1 MASTLR
7 KHPRAPEHREL
18 LFGWGRTAPTAADVQ
33 RPVVDDELLTAF
45 EDAPARGVLARG
57 MGRSY
62 GDAAL
67 NSGGRVIETTEL
79 SGIHLDPE
87 TGLCTA
93 SAGVSIDQL
102 IRVLVPRGFFVPV
115 TPGTRYV
122 SVGGAVA
129 ADIHGKN
136 HHAVGS
142 WCDHVVSMRLLL
154 PSGELVEISRDV
166 RPDLFWATAGGLGLT
181 GIVVDCTFRC
191 RPIETSR
198 LLVETVRT
206 KDLDTTL
213 DLMRDAPTTYSVAWI
228 DHLPRGAGMGRAI
241 VDFGDFAA
249 VDDLPRAERSEPLTY
264 DGNVLTVAPPVI
276 PNGLL
281 NYATIRAFNE
291 LWYRKTRGHS
301 VGELK
306 TIAGYFHPLDM
317 IGEWNRAYGTQGFVQ
332 WQIAVPFNAEDTLVR
347 AIDRLSRERLPS
359 FVNVL
364 KTFGPANDGPLSF
377 PIGGW
382 TLAVDIPT
390 ATPDLPTVLD
400 RLDDE
405 VAEAGGRVYLAKDSR
420 LRAELV
426 PVMYPRLDE
435 WREVQAQADPQGQLR
450 SDLARRLRLL

>member
-1 MASTLR
+1 VLT
-7 KHPRAPEHREL
+7 
-18 LFGWGRTAPTAADVQ
+18 GWGRTAPTAADVE
-33 RPVVDDELLTAF
+33 RPISGDELLHAF
-45 EDAPARGVLARG
+45 DDPPPRGVLARG

-67 NSGGRVIETTEL
+67 NAGGRVVETSEL
-79 SGIHLDPE
+79 GDIQLDRE

-93 SAGVSIDQL
+93 QAGVSIDRL

-142 WCDHVVSMRLLL
+142 WCDHVTSMRLLL
-154 PSGELVEISRDV
+154 PSGELVEVSPDV
-166 RPDLFWATAGGLGLT
+166 RPELFWATAGGLGLT
-181 GIVVDCTFRC
+181 GIVVDCTFRS

-198 LLVETVRT
+198 LRVETIRT
-206 KDLDTTL
+206 RDLDETL
-213 DLMRDAPTTYSVAWI
+213 DLMRNEESKYSVAWI
-228 DHLPRGAGMGRAI
+228 DHLPRGATMGRS
-241 VDFGDFAA
+241 VLNRGDFAA
-249 VDDLPRAERSEPLTY
+249 LDDLPRGQRSEPLTY
-264 DGNVLTVAPPVI
+264 EGNVLAVAPPII

-291 LWYRKTRGHS
+291 LWYRKAPAHK
-301 VGELK
+301 VDELQS
-306 TIAGYFHPLDM
+306 IATFFHPLDM
-317 IGEWNRAYGTQGFVQ
+317 IGEWNRAYGSQGFIQ
-332 WQIAVPFNAEDTLVR
+332 WQFALPFEAEDTLVR

-364 KTFGPANDGPLSF
+364 KTFGPANLGPVSF

-390 ATPDLPTVLD
+390 ATPNVGRVLD
-400 RLDDE
+400 ELDE
-405 VAEAGGRVYLAKDSR
+405 EIAAAGGRIYLAKDSR
-420 LRAELV
+420 MRAELL
-426 PVMYPRLDE
+426 PAMYPRLDE
-435 WREVQAQADPQGQLR
+435 WREVRDSVDPNRTLR
-450 SDLARRLRLL
+450 SDLARRLGL